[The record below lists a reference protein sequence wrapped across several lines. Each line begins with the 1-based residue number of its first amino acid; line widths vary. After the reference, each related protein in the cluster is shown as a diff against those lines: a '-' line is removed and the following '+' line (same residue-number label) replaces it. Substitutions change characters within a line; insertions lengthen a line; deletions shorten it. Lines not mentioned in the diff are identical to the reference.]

1 MFKDICNKKFFI
13 TGGGTGG
20 HIYPAVSIINE
31 LLKSGAKNENIF
43 YIYKMGICFIYF
55 NN

>member
-20 HIYPAVSIINE
+20 NIYPAVSIIKG
-31 LLKSGAKNENIF
+31 LLKSGVENKKIF
-43 YIYKMGICFIYF
+43 YIGNKK
-55 NN
+55 N